1 MEGFST
7 IAYYAV
13 IILVMVGLFYF
24 MSRSNKKRERE
35 QLLMLDSLQV
45 GDEVVTIG
53 GIMAKSPP
61 SRRTAW
67 LLRAARTRTRSVSKR
82 APLRPFSLFMSKN
95 QGALWRS
102 LFHFGG

>member
-1 MEGFST
+1 MGNLST
-7 IAYYAV
+7 IAYYVV

-53 GIMAKSPP
+53 GVMGKIASIKEDSVVIESGADKNKIRFEKSAIK
-61 SRRTAW
+61 TV
-67 LLRAARTRTRSVSKR
+67 LTV
-82 APLRPFSLFMSKN
+82 
-95 QGALWRS
+95 
-102 LFHFGG
+102 HE

>member
-7 IAYYAV
+7 IAYYAI

-53 GIMAKSPP
+53 GIMGKIASIKEDSVVIESGADKNKIRFEKSAIK
-61 SRRTAW
+61 TV
-67 LLRAARTRTRSVSKR
+67 LTV
-82 APLRPFSLFMSKN
+82 
-95 QGALWRS
+95 
-102 LFHFGG
+102 HE